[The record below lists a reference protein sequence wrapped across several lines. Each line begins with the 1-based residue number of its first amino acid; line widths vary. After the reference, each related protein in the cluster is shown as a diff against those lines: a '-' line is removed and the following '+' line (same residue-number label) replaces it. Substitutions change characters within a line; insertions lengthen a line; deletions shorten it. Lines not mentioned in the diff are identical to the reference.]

1 VAWVKELKE
10 NRKDILVLDAGD
22 LFFKKF
28 SNPMPEN
35 EQKKVSEKAQL
46 ILESFN
52 LMGVDALSIGDD
64 DLTLGRDFLVE
75 LSKKARF
82 PFLSSNIIV
91 EDSGKLLFQ
100 PYLLKEAAGMKIGIF
115 GLFSSGLFTGPNDP
129 RKKGLVFRDP
139 VETAQDMVKE
149 LQPKTD
155 LIIVL
160 SHLTYPKDIE
170 LAQNISGIHLIIGG
184 HTGTNLFY
192 PSLAKNTYLL
202 QTAPKGMYG
211 ARIDF
216 TFNNNTFSFYNSTE
230 KRSLENR
237 LNYVKYRLM
246 AKETPGREKAQ
257 WLKSKQDTERA
268 LAQLQGKNEFT
279 NVIFPLREGMKDDPD
294 ILKRIDEYKSKYP
307 ETEKTAPPK

>member
-1 VAWVKELKE
+1 LKE

-28 SNPMPEN
+28 TNPISEN
-35 EQKKVSEKAQL
+35 DLKRVSEKAQV
-46 ILESFN
+46 ILEGFN
-52 LMGVDALSIGDD
+52 LMGVDALGVGDD
-64 DLTLGRDFLVE
+64 DLTLGKDFLME
-75 LSKKARF
+75 MSKKVQF
-82 PFLSSNIIV
+82 PILSSNIV
-91 EDSGKLLFQ
+91 NEESGKLLLQ
-100 PYLLKEAAGMKIGIF
+100 PYLLKEIAGMKIGIF
-115 GLFSSGLFTGPNDP
+115 SLLSPDLFTGPNDP

-139 VETAQDMVKE
+139 VETAQAMVRE

-155 LIIVL
+155 LLILL
-160 SHLTYPKDIE
+160 SHLSYSKDVE

-184 HTGTNLFY
+184 HTGANLVY
-192 PSLAKNTYLL
+192 PPLIKNTYLL

-230 KRSLENR
+230 KRSLESR

-246 AKETPGREKAQ
+246 AKETPEREKAQ

-279 NVIFPLREGMKDDPD
+279 NIIFPLREGMKDHPD
-294 ILKRIDEYKSKYP
+294 ILKMIDEYRSKYP
-307 ETEKTAPPK
+307 ETGKPAFPE

>member
-1 VAWVKELKE
+1 MKELKE
-10 NRKDILVLDAGD
+10 NRKDVLVLDAGD

-28 SNPMPEN
+28 SNPIPEN
-35 EQKKVSEKAQL
+35 ELKRVSDKAQL
-46 ILESFN
+46 ILEGFN
-52 LMGVDALSIGDD
+52 LMEVDALSIGDD
-64 DLTLGRDFLVE
+64 DLTLGRDFLIE
-75 LSKKARF
+75 MSKKAQF
-82 PFLSSNIIV
+82 PFLSSNIIH

-100 PYLLKEAAGMKIGIF
+100 SYLLKEIAGMRIGIF
-115 GLFSSGLFTGPNDP
+115 SLFSPDLFTGPNDL

-139 VETAQDMVKE
+139 VETAQAMVRE

-155 LIIVL
+155 LIILL
-160 SHLTYPKDIE
+160 SHLSYPKDVE
-170 LAQNISGIHLIIGG
+170 LAQNIPGIHLIIGG
-184 HTGTNLFY
+184 HTGANLLY
-192 PSLAKNTYLL
+192 PPLIKNTYLL

-216 TFNNNTFSFYNSTE
+216 TFNNSTFSFYNSTE
-230 KRSLENR
+230 KRSLESR

-246 AKETPGREKAQ
+246 AKETPEREKTQ

-279 NVIFPLREGMKDDPD
+279 NIIFPLRDGMKDHPD

-307 ETEKTAPPK
+307 ETEKPAPPK

>member
-1 VAWVKELKE
+1 VKELKE
-10 NRKDILVLDAGD
+10 NRKDVLVLDEGD

-28 SNPMPEN
+28 THPIPEN
-35 EQKKVSEKAQL
+35 ELKKVNEKAQL
-46 ILESFN
+46 ILEVFN
-52 LMGVDALSIGDD
+52 LMGYDALGIGDD
-64 DLTLGRDFLVE
+64 DLTLGRDFLME
-75 LSKKARF
+75 MSKNAQF
-82 PFLSSNIIV
+82 PFLSSNIIN

-100 PYLLKEAAGMKIGIF
+100 PYLLKEIAGMKIGIF
-115 GLFSSGLFTGPNDP
+115 SLLSTDLFTGPNDL

-139 VETAQDMVKE
+139 VETAQAMVRE

-160 SHLTYPKDIE
+160 SHLSYPKDVE
-170 LAQNISGIHLIIGG
+170 LAQNIPGIHLIIGG
-184 HTGTNLFY
+184 HTGANLLY
-192 PSLAKNTYLL
+192 PPLIKNTYLL

-230 KRSLENR
+230 KRSLESR
-237 LNYVKYRLM
+237 LNYIKYRLM
-246 AKETPGREKAQ
+246 AKETPEREKAQ

-279 NVIFPLREGMKDDPD
+279 NIIFPLREGMKDHPD
-294 ILKRIDEYKSKYP
+294 VLKMVDEYKSKYP
-307 ETEKTAPPK
+307 ETEKPAPPK